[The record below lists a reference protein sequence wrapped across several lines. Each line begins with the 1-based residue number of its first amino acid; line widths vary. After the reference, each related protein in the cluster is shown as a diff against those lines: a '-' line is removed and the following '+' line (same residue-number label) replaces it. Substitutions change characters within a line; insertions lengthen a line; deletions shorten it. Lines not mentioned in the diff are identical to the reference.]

1 MTNNEKKEQ
10 IATSIFPQV
19 LKMMQDRTAQRIS
32 FSNITDDEEID
43 IMFDNAV
50 RKAASKSILYAEIFI
65 QEINKSTKSN

>member
-19 LKMMQDRTAQRIS
+19 LKMMHDRTAQRIS